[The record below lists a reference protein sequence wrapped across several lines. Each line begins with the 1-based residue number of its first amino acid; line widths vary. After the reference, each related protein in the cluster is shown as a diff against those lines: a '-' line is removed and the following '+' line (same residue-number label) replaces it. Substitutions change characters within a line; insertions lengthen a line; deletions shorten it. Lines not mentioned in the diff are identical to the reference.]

1 MVVPPPQLAKRL
13 VLRRSL
19 DRRLCLLR
27 ARGGIAD
34 DKARLDG
41 VVAGGGFV
49 FDPVMSRCVVS
60 GESLATLVGQAVVG
74 NTFHSGLAL
83 AADWQTADCSHAAT
97 TARMRRESTP
107 PPWQTADPAPRVVRR
122 SARGRIYLL
131 RARADPGANA
141 RIDAIAASGGIAV
154 DTVVV
159 PRDDDSLT
167 TLVDRIAV
175 DANGALTVHFGED
188 IRASPPSA
196 TIVSAVK
203 GHLPE
208 TASKERAL
216 ARSSLIVTRMMPVPA
231 PEAAGEAC
239 TPRAADAAKAGPLPS
254 SSVPAVGAATEHGP
268 PIGDV
273 DASPDGAK
281 ENVVFLATL
290 AKRAAA
296 GDAAHVGHLRS
307 RGARAVRALAAAL
320 AGNTPSTLRPAL
332 ADCLHSLCAHR
343 GRGVD
348 DACSE
353 RVRNDRRWRRGAF
366 APPRRVRAR
375 SPTTAS
381 VGCYALRRRPL

>member
-1 MVVPPPQLAKRL
+1 M
-13 VLRRSL
+13 LRRSL

-41 VVAGGGFV
+41 VVAGGGFA
-49 FDPVMSRCVVS
+49 FDPVISRCVVS

-83 AADWQTADCSHAAT
+83 AADWQTADCSYAAT

-154 DTVVV
+154 DPVVV
-159 PRDDDSLT
+159 PRDDVSLT
-167 TLVDRIAV
+167 TLVDRISV
-175 DANGALTVHFGED
+175 DVNGALTIHFGED
-188 IRASPPSA
+188 IRSSPPSA
-196 TIVSAVK
+196 TMVSAVE
-203 GHLPE
+203 GLVPE
-208 TASKERAL
+208 TAHQECESS
-216 ARSSLIVTRMMPVPA
+216 RSSLIVTRMMPVPA

-254 SSVPAVGAATEHGP
+254 SSAPAVGAATEHGP

-273 DASPDGAK
+273 DASPD
-281 ENVVFLATL
+281 EATQQ
-290 AKRAAA
+290 AEGDRAAA
-296 GDAAHVGHLRS
+296 RLQARVRGHQSRLGSTTPFVEPVKEFDAPPGAGTPNQ
-307 RGARAVRALAAAL
+307 RGAFETRRQA
-320 AGNTPSTLRPAL
+320 
-332 ADCLHSLCAHR
+332 
-343 GRGVD
+343 VD
-348 DACSE
+348 DAAASVAKVDATLNEVGATGKEDGESIIATVDGRSPQVE
-353 RVRNDRRWRRGAF
+353 RVDVVALQMARTRG
-366 APPRRVRAR
+366 
-375 SPTTAS
+375 PTPLRTA
-381 VGCYALRRRPL
+381 